1 MGKLEDLRKRYAA
14 SRAKLTAAFADESN
28 LNAGAT
34 IAGGAAAGA
43 VRGAGLT
50 VNLGEDME
58 LGGGALLGGYLVTM
72 GSGMHPRAKALGAG
86 MLAYEV
92 GKFTESIVDDALASY
107 DTP

>member
-50 VNLGEDME
+50 LNIGQDME

-72 GSGMHPRAKALGAG
+72 GANMHPRAKALGAG

-92 GKFTESIVDDALASY
+92 GVFTESIVDDALASY